1 MLRSTNVT
9 FPRRNSFPVP
19 KMVTI
24 GESMMTDGGEEKEP
38 TTETLPVPTLPYL
51 SKSSVAFLGVGCG
64 GVSLFF
70 TNRQGS
76 ERLTAWESSIWN
88 VRNKM
93 IFNSPY
99 PTPAACPSQC
109 GYHMWMDPWLMVMPN
124 DMRCGMRNTN
134 GR

>member
-1 MLRSTNVT
+1 
-9 FPRRNSFPVP
+9 
-19 KMVTI
+19 MVTI

-93 IFNSPY
+93 IFNSPLPY
-99 PTPAACPSQC
+99 SCCLPLSVWISYVDGPLAHGHAK
-109 GYHMWMDPWLMVMPN
+109 
-124 DMRCGMRNTN
+124 
-134 GR
+134 